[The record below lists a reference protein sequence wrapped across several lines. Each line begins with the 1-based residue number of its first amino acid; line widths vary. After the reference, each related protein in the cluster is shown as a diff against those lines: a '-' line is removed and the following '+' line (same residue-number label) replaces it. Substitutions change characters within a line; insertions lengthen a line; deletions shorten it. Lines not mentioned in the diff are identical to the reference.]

1 MHTDFTPAHALA
13 GGALIGASVLLL
25 LLALGRSAGVS
36 GILASALSPSI
47 AIGERA
53 WRLAFL
59 AGLVG
64 GPVLAM
70 AVLREPLIRPSP
82 ASAPALL
89 VAGLV
94 SGLGAGL
101 ARGCTSGHG
110 VCGMSRLS
118 ARSIAATVLFM
129 ACGMLMASVLR
140 QLIRF

>member
-1 MHTDFTPAHALA
+1 MHTAFTPIHALV
-13 GGALIGASVLLL
+13 GGALIGVSVLLL

-36 GILASALSPSI
+36 GILTSALSTSI
-47 AIGERA
+47 PISERA

-70 AVLREPLIRPSP
+70 AMLGEPLIRPSP
-82 ASAPALL
+82 ASTPTLL

-101 ARGCTSGHG
+101 AKGCTSGHG

-118 ARSIAATVLFM
+118 ARSIAATAIFM
-129 ACGMLMASVLR
+129 VCGMLMASVLR
-140 QLIRF
+140 HVIRL